1 MPFWLWYTPWL
12 VPVALPLVFVIL
24 WRHRLSHRFLFFLVS
39 FFSAFG
45 VAFVSMALA
54 ALVLEPALRAIF
66 RLPSHLALGSA
77 APWASYVVG
86 AFHML
91 LNVGLLIGIMYA
103 LRRPFGVKLA
113 G

>member
-12 VPVALPLVFVIL
+12 IPVALPLIFVFL
-24 WRHRLSHRFLFFLVS
+24 WRHKLSHRFLFFLVS

-54 ALVLEPALRAIF
+54 GFVLEPALRAIF
-66 RLPSHLALGSA
+66 RLPAHQALGSA
-77 APWASYVVG
+77 LPWASYLVA

-91 LNVGLLIGIMYA
+91 LNVGLLVGIMHS
-103 LRRPFGVKLA
+103 LRRPFGVKRA